1 MEGPAIQIRQISQ
14 TQWAIALL
22 LVCLITFVVV
32 VTESWW
38 VMAIPAVLAV
48 VYWAMVSLETLLLFT
63 VALTPLSITLKN
75 VGFNVGLS
83 LPAELLLAGITLL
96 ILVRWLHAGSLPWKA
111 IRHPIGVVLLLQV
124 AWMFVTSLTSE
135 MPLVSFKAL
144 IRHIWFV
151 IPLYFFLV
159 KVFASPRLRQAFFPL
174 YAYPLALAAIYTLV
188 VHAGYGF
195 SKETS
200 TWVSFPFYK
209 EHTVYGMALAFVLP
223 YAMMQ
228 AWQKVPMKPL
238 LRMLAMSLFAVLLLA
253 IVLSYTRAAWLS
265 VIGAAV
271 FGFMLRL
278 GIQWKQ
284 MVSVLLL
291 SIGMLWLTQ
300 SLWMSVFTKN
310 DTVSSENFTEHVQSV
325 SNISTD
331 ASNMERINRWRAAI
345 SMFQDR
351 PLVGW
356 GPGTYQFQYAP
367 FQHASDLTVI
377 STNGGDMGNA
387 HSEYIGPLAEQGW
400 PGLLLILVLVWT
412 VFSQGSKT
420 YHQLAAGKDKRLLM
434 VALMGLATYFI
445 HGFLNNFLDVDEGA
459 VLVFGSCA
467 MLVSI
472 SQTAKKLAE

>member
-188 VHAGYGF
+188 
-195 SKETS
+195 
-200 TWVSFPFYK
+200 
-209 EHTVYGMALAFVLP
+209 
-223 YAMMQ
+223 
-228 AWQKVPMKPL
+228 
-238 LRMLAMSLFAVLLLA
+238 
-253 IVLSYTRAAWLS
+253 
-265 VIGAAV
+265 
-271 FGFMLRL
+271 
-278 GIQWKQ
+278 
-284 MVSVLLL
+284 
-291 SIGMLWLTQ
+291 
-300 SLWMSVFTKN
+300 
-310 DTVSSENFTEHVQSV
+310 
-325 SNISTD
+325 
-331 ASNMERINRWRAAI
+331 
-345 SMFQDR
+345 
-351 PLVGW
+351 
-356 GPGTYQFQYAP
+356 
-367 FQHASDLTVI
+367 
-377 STNGGDMGNA
+377 
-387 HSEYIGPLAEQGW
+387 
-400 PGLLLILVLVWT
+400 
-412 VFSQGSKT
+412 
-420 YHQLAAGKDKRLLM
+420 
-434 VALMGLATYFI
+434 
-445 HGFLNNFLDVDEGA
+445 
-459 VLVFGSCA
+459 
-467 MLVSI
+467 
-472 SQTAKKLAE
+472 

>member
-1 MEGPAIQIRQISQ
+1 MEGPAIRIGQITQL
-14 TQWAIALL
+14 QWAVTLL
-22 LVCLITFVVV
+22 LVSLITFAVV
-32 VTESWW
+32 VTEAWW
-38 VMAIPAVLAV
+38 VMAIPGVLAV

-63 VALTPLSITLKN
+63 VALTPLSITLKHG
-75 VGFNVGLS
+75 GFNVGLS
-83 LPAELLLAGITLL
+83 LPSELLLGGITLL
-96 ILVRWLHAGSLPWKA
+96 ILIRWLHQGSLPWKA
-111 IRHPIGVVLLLQV
+111 IRHPIGAILLLQV
-124 AWMFVTSLTSE
+124 VWLFVTSLTSE
-135 MPLVSFKAL
+135 MPWVSFKAL

-151 IPLYFFLV
+151 VPLYFFMV
-159 KVFASPRLRQAFFPL
+159 KVFASPQHRQAFFPL

-195 SKETS
+195 SKQTS

-223 YAMMQ
+223 YAMMH
-228 AWQKVPMKPL
+228 AWRKTSMKPF
-238 LRMLAMSLFAVLLLA
+238 LRMLAMSLLAVLMLA
-253 IVLSYTRAAWLS
+253 IVLSYTRAAWIS
-265 VIGAAV
+265 VLGAAV
-271 FGFMLRL
+271 FGLMLRL
-278 GIQWKQ
+278 GLQWKHT
-284 MVSVLLL
+284 VSVLLL
-291 SIGMLWLTQ
+291 SVGMLWLTQ
-300 SLWMSVFTKN
+300 SMWMSVFTKN
-310 DTVSSENFTEHVQSV
+310 DTVSSENFSEHVQSV

-331 ASNMERINRWRAAI
+331 ASNLERINRWRAAI

-351 PLVGW
+351 PWVGW

-367 FQHASDLTVI
+367 FQHASHLTVI

-400 PGLLLILVLVWT
+400 PGLLLTIAWVWT

-420 YHQLAAGKDKRLLM
+420 YHQLVKGRDKDLLM

-467 MLVSI
+467 LLVAI
-472 SQTAKKLAE
+472 SQSAKKHAE